1 MAVMLSRDGGDN
13 VKRKNTLI
21 LIGMVILLGLSAC
34 GGFSTADPTATPVP
48 PTATLVQ
55 PTVILVDGTPQ
66 VVVEPVNPTPT
77 PDLVNPNPVRIT
89 ELEYVQNGSQL
100 QIIAKL
106 FNTLTDFILRDV
118 QVEVLAL
125 DASGNR
131 IAQEVRTVRYLFP
144 RETTGLVQDF
154 ELLPGLQTDSVEVR
168 VKEGLKDRQLR
179 YSQPLVVNNTSWV
192 EAEEGIRLTGW
203 INNSD
208 PYTYSNVELNA
219 IAYSAAGLI
228 IGGGRGRIDFVPE
241 KDRTGISVDALIQA
255 DQEIALVEIY
265 PWITAQSAS
274 LEGGTWWEN
283 IEVKQWNFIADD
295 YQHVSGG
302 ALLKN
307 LTDRLLTETYYLLT
321 VTDAAD
327 KVCLAEQGYI
337 DLIWPKQELVFSPG
351 VLDMPLDCV
360 AQQVDM
366 IIVPGEFGQFQLGY
380 DPLEAGMPV
389 VNEGG
394 ETASV
399 NVINNLNADVSSVV
413 VYLVITDAEG
423 KIVGGGSV
431 QSGNIRANSSI
442 TVQVPIIYLGKL
454 ENLKLN
460 ASVTIPMD
468 VSLGQ

>member
-1 MAVMLSRDGGDN
+1 M
-13 VKRKNTLI
+13 KQKHTLI
-21 LIGMVILLGLSAC
+21 MLGLVFLLGLSAC
-34 GGFSTADPTATPVP
+34 AGLAIGDPTATPVP

-89 ELEYVQNGSQL
+89 ELEYVQTGAEL
-100 QIIAKL
+100 RIIAKL
-106 FNTLTDFILRDV
+106 FNTLTDAILRDV

-125 DASGNR
+125 DASGTR

-154 ELLPGLQTDSVEVR
+154 DLLPGLETFTVEVR

-179 YSQPLVVNNTSWV
+179 YSQPLVVDKTAWV
-192 EAEEGIRLTGW
+192 EAEDGIRLTGW

-208 PYTYSNVELNA
+208 PYTYTEVELNA
-219 IAYSAAGLI
+219 IAYNATGLI
-228 IGGGRGRIDFVPE
+228 IGGGRGMIDFVPQE
-241 KDRTGISVDALIQA
+241 DRTGISVLAIIEA

-302 ALLKN
+302 ALLRN

-337 DLIWPKQELVFSPG
+337 DLIWPEQELVFSPG
-351 VLDMPLDCV
+351 VLNLPADCV

-380 DPLEAGMPV
+380 DPLEAGTPV
-389 VNEGG
+389 VNETGDS
-394 ETASV
+394 ASV
-399 NVINNLNADVSSVV
+399 NVINNLNTYISNAV
-413 VYLVITDAEG
+413 VYVVITDAEG

-431 QSGNIRANSSI
+431 QSGNIRANSSV
-442 TVQVPIIYLGKL
+442 TVQIPIIYIGNLD
-454 ENLKLN
+454 NLKIN
-460 ASVTIPMD
+460 ASVSIPKD
-468 VSLGQ
+468 VTVGP

>member
-1 MAVMLSRDGGDN
+1 MMRKHVHSGLIVMMLFA
-13 VKRKNTLI
+13 
-21 LIGMVILLGLSAC
+21 LLLSAC
-34 GGFSTADPTATPVP
+34 SGGGKTADPTATPVP
-48 PTATLVQ
+48 PTATLIQ
-55 PTVILVDGTPQ
+55 PTVIFVDGTPQ
-66 VVVEPVNPTPT
+66 VVVEPINPTPT

-89 ELEYVQNGSQL
+89 ELEYVQTGSQL

-106 FNTLTDFILRDV
+106 FNTLTDTILRDV

-131 IAQEVRTVRYLFP
+131 LAHEVRTVRYLFP

-154 ELLPGLQTDSVEVR
+154 ELLPGLQADSVEVR

-179 YSQPLVVNNTSWV
+179 YSQPLLVKITSWV

-208 PYTYSNVELNA
+208 PYTYTKVELNA
-219 IAYSAAGLI
+219 IAYNASGKI
-228 IGGGRGRIDFVPE
+228 IGGGRGMIDFVPE
-241 KDRTGISVDALIQA
+241 KDRTGISVLANIEA

-283 IEVKQWNFIADD
+283 IEVRQWNFIVDD

-337 DLIWPKQELVFSPG
+337 DLIWPEQELVFSPG
-351 VLDMPLDCV
+351 ILDLPVDCV

-380 DPLEAGMPV
+380 DPLEAGTPV

-399 NVINNLNADVSSVV
+399 NIINNLNADISRAV
-413 VYLVITDAEG
+413 VYLVITDASG
-423 KIVGGGSV
+423 KIVGGGAA
-431 QSGNIRANSSI
+431 QSGNIRANSSL
-442 TVQVPIIYLGKL
+442 TVQVPIIYLGII
-454 ENLKLN
+454 EELKFE
-460 ASVTIPMD
+460 ASVSIPKDVTIGP
-468 VSLGQ
+468 

>member
-1 MAVMLSRDGGDN
+1 M
-13 VKRKNTLI
+13 KRKNTLI
-21 LIGMVILLGLSAC
+21 LIGLAILLGLSAC
-34 GGFSTADPTATPVP
+34 GGFAPSDPTATPVP
-48 PTATLVQ
+48 PTATLIQ

-66 VVVEPVNPTPT
+66 VVVEPLNPTPT

-89 ELEYVQNGSQL
+89 ELEYVQNGYQL
-100 QIIAKL
+100 QIVAKL
-106 FNTLTDFILRDV
+106 FNSLTDAILRDV

-125 DASGNR
+125 DSSGNR
-131 IAQEVRTVRYLFP
+131 LAQEIRTVRYLFP

-154 ELLPGLQTDSVEVR
+154 ELLPGLQTATVEVR
-168 VKEGLKDRQLR
+168 VKEGIKDRQLR
-179 YSQPLVVNNTSWV
+179 YSQPLVVKNTSWV
-192 EAEEGIRLTGW
+192 EAAEGIRLTGW

-219 IAYSAAGLI
+219 IAYNASGLI
-228 IGGGRGRIDFVPE
+228 IGGGRGMIDFVPQE
-241 KDRTGISVDALIQA
+241 DRTGISILADIKA

-302 ALLKN
+302 AQLRN

-337 DLIWPKQELVFSPG
+337 DLIWPEQDLVFSPG
-351 VLDMPLDCV
+351 VLDLPVDCV

-380 DPLEAGMPV
+380 DPLEAGTPV
-389 VNEGG
+389 IS
-394 ETASV
+394 ETGDSASV
-399 NVINNLNADVSSVV
+399 NVINNLNADVSNAV
-413 VYLVITDAEG
+413 VYVVITDATG
-423 KIVGGGSV
+423 KIVGGGSI
-431 QSGNIRANSSI
+431 QSGSIRANSSI
-442 TVQVPIIYLGKL
+442 TVQVPVTFLGKL
-454 ENLKLN
+454 EDLKLK
-460 ASVTIPMD
+460 ASASLPLDVT
-468 VSLGQ
+468 LGTP

>member
-1 MAVMLSRDGGDN
+1 M
-13 VKRKNTLI
+13 KRKNTLI
-21 LIGMVILLGLSAC
+21 MIGLVVLLCLSSC
-34 GGFSTADPTATPVP
+34 GGFASGDPTATPVP
-48 PTATLVQ
+48 PTATFVQ

-66 VVVEPVNPTPT
+66 VVVEPINPTPT

-89 ELEYVQNGSQL
+89 ELEYIQTGSQL

-106 FNTLTDFILRDV
+106 FNTLTDAILRDV

-125 DASGNR
+125 DASGTR
-131 IAQEVRTVRYLFP
+131 IAHEVRTVRYLFP

-154 ELLPGLQTDSVEVR
+154 ELLPGLETTTVEVR

-208 PYTYSNVELNA
+208 PYTYTNVELNA
-219 IAYSAAGLI
+219 IAYSASGKI
-228 IGGGRGRIDFVPE
+228 IGGGRGMIDFVPE
-241 KDRTGISVDALIQA
+241 KDRTGISIDADIHA
-255 DQEIALVEIY
+255 DEEIALVEIY

-327 KVCLAEQGYI
+327 KVCLAKQGTI
-337 DLIWPKQELVFSPG
+337 DLIWPEQELVFSPG
-351 VLDMPLDCV
+351 ILDLPLDCV

-394 ETASV
+394 ETVSV
-399 NVINNLNADVSSVV
+399 NIINNLNADISSAV
-413 VYLVITDAEG
+413 VYVVIYDAEG
-423 KIVGGGSV
+423 KIVGGGSA
-431 QSGNIRANSSI
+431 QSGNIRANSSL
-442 TVQVPIIYLGKL
+442 TVQVPVIYLGIL
-454 ENLKLN
+454 EELKFE
-460 ASVTIPMD
+460 ASVIIPKDVTIGP
-468 VSLGQ
+468 